1 MDALAESSRNP
12 VSGKR
17 NKIDYVITSIV
28 IVIIAVLIS
37 CSFYL
42 KSTSKDNLV
51 SIKYYNKE
59 VYKMSLAKDEVF
71 VMKKEKYDKLLDDLV
86 IEVKDGKVRVKEE
99 ESPKH
104 YCSILGFVEAKGTS
118 IICAPNGVVI
128 TIEGKSDDI
137 VDWQPG
143 GM

>member
-1 MDALAESSRNP
+1 MKYEL
-12 VSGKR
+12 KR
-17 NKIDYVITSIV
+17 NKLDYIITSIV
-28 IVIIAVLIS
+28 IILIAVLIS

-86 IEVKDGKVRVKEE
+86 IEVKNGKVRVVEE

-104 YCSILGFVEAKGTS
+104 YCSILGFVESKGTS

-137 VDWQPG
+137 IDWQPG
-143 GM
+143 GLA